1 MKNKKITNRDRLSH
15 ILDSITAIE
24 NFIEEYS
31 KTSFLDDKKTID
43 ATLFQFAV
51 IGEAIIHV
59 DEEILDKY
67 EFPWYKVR
75 AFGNFILHEYH
86 AIEDKVIWDTAKKDL
101 PLLKEVIEVILKS
114 EFNA

>member
-1 MKNKKITNRDRLSH
+1 MKNQKITNRDRLSH
-15 ILDSITAIE
+15 ILDSITTIE
-24 NFIEEYS
+24 HFIAEYS
-31 KTSFLDDKKTID
+31 KSSFLEDRKTID

-59 DEEILDKY
+59 DEKILDKY

-75 AFGNFILHEYH
+75 AFRNFILHEYH
-86 AIEDKVIWDTAKKDL
+86 AIEDKVIWDTVKKDL
-101 PLLKEVIEVILKS
+101 PLLKQVIEVILKS